1 MSVKKKV
8 LVCGAGGFIGSHVS
22 KRLKR
27 EGHHVV
33 GVDLK
38 HPSFSETAADEFY
51 LQDLTQF
58 TETLELFRRDAFDE
72 VFQFAADMGG
82 AGYINTG
89 EHDDEVVW
97 NSMAI
102 NLNVVKSCVLTGVK
116 RVFYASSACVY
127 PEHDQLEAFNPGL
140 KEELAYPADPD
151 SEYGWE
157 KLFSERLYAT
167 FARRNSLEVR
177 IARFH
182 NIFGEEG
189 TWDGGKEKAPAA
201 VCRKVALVGDGG
213 VMAVWGDGKQTRSF
227 LHITEA
233 VEGIFR
239 LMRSDHD
246 QPLNI
251 GSDQLISINDLY
263 DLVAE
268 FDGKQFTKEHDL
280 SAPQGVRGRNSDNT
294 LVESVLGWRPSKP
307 LHEGLRMT
315 YEWIKEQILERG
327 NCESEETCVSQAD

>member
-1 MSVKKKV
+1 M
-8 LVCGAGGFIGSHVS
+8 LVCGAGGFIGSHVVR
-22 KRLKR
+22 RLKS
-27 EGHHVV
+27 EGHDVV

-38 HPSFSETAADEFY
+38 YPSFSDSEADEFH
-51 LQDLTQF
+51 LQDLTVF
-58 TETLELFRRDAFDE
+58 DGTSKLFRSGDYDE

-89 EHDDEVVW
+89 DHDDEVVW
-97 NSMAI
+97 NSMTI
-102 NLNVVKSCVLTGVK
+102 NLNVVRCCVQTGVK

-127 PEHDQLEAFNPGL
+127 PEHDQLESFNPGL
-140 KEELAYPADPD
+140 KEDLAYPADPD

-167 FARRNSLEVR
+167 FARKNALEVR

-201 VCRKVALVGDGG
+201 VCRKVAMVKEGG
-213 VMAVWGDGKQTRSF
+213 TIDVWGDGEQTRSF
-227 LHITEA
+227 LHISEA
-233 VEGIFR
+233 LEGIFR
-239 LMRSDHD
+239 LMRSDFD

-251 GSDQLISINDLY
+251 GSDQLISINALY
-263 DLVAE
+263 DMVAE
-268 FDGKQFTKEHDL
+268 FEGKRFNKDHDL

-294 LVESVLGWRPSKP
+294 LVEEVLGWRPSKP
-307 LHEGLRMT
+307 LREGMRST
-315 YEWIKEQILERG
+315 YEWIKAQIAKQDE
-327 NCESEETCVSQAD
+327 